1 MRLGESPLKF
11 AIGPADGDEVSVSLM
26 ILMEP
31 FAVLSAGSFLIW
43 ICLCIL
49 ADAVETTTRIET
61 IRREARRQRAQEPP
75 SL

>member
-26 ILMEP
+26 ILMEL

-43 ICLCIL
+43 ICLYRTSYSMYHYYLLFLYC
-49 ADAVETTTRIET
+49 D
-61 IRREARRQRAQEPP
+61 
-75 SL
+75 